1 MGMNKSEVR
10 GCEIEEALVEMRD
23 EAQRVH
29 LMRFFKTGKGEYGE
43 GDEFLGLKVPLTRAV
58 VKEARGLVGLH
69 EIEGLLY
76 SPFHEV
82 RLAGFLL
89 IVEEMKLALPRKR
102 DKLTESKAGR
112 RKELTDFYLKHARQA
127 NNWDLVDLSCEYIV
141 GYFLLYSEVPD
152 YYILH
157 RLAESENLWEKRIAI
172 VSTLTLIRN
181 GIFGPTLEIA
191 DKLLVDPHD
200 LLHKAVG
207 WMLREIGKKDKE
219 VLLDYLESNYC
230 RMARTTLRYAIERFE
245 ESERKYWLNRKPE

>member
-1 MGMNKSEVR
+1 
-10 GCEIEEALVEMRD
+10 
-23 EAQRVH
+23 
-29 LMRFFKTGKGEYGE
+29 
-43 GDEFLGLKVPLTRAV
+43 
-58 VKEARGLVGLH
+58 
-69 EIEGLLY
+69 
-76 SPFHEV
+76 
-82 RLAGFLL
+82 
-89 IVEEMKLALPRKR
+89 MKLALPRKR

-219 VLLDYLESNYC
+219 VLLDYLQSNYC